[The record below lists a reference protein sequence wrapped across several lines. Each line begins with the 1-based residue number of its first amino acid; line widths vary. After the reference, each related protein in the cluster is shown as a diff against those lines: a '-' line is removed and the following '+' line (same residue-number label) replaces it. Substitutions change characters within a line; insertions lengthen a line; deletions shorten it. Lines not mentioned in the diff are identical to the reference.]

1 MKKLVLNKILIL
13 SWISLFMF
21 SCQNTKQDALQKVKD
36 IRLDNTSIK
45 RYEADLFSVDTTYLQ
60 QELLKL
66 QAEYIPFLDV
76 DLTDDRNIDQ
86 IRTFI
91 SDTLVKS
98 VFLKTRSE
106 FKSLQFLE
114 EDLTLAFKHIKYH
127 FPDWTP
133 PQVYS
138 YISGLDYENPVSYNG
153 DQLIIAL
160 DMYLGQ
166 DFETYLMMGFPKFKI
181 NRMTREY
188 MLADCIREIII
199 TDFTEYYFASNL
211 IDKML
216 YEGRQLYL
224 MDQFIPWIEDQYK
237 IGFTKEQLGWCKDNE
252 AKMWAYFLENEL
264 LFSSD
269 PMIINKFTNDGPFT
283 TAFRNDSPARAA
295 IWVGWQII
303 ESYMKKNPSVNLQE
317 LFISRNTQEIFN
329 MSGYKPSRTG
339 L

>member
-1 MKKLVLNKILIL
+1 MKKRALNKILIL
-13 SWISLFMF
+13 SWIFLFMF
-21 SCQNTKQDALQKVKD
+21 SCQNPKQDALEKVKD
-36 IRLDNTSIK
+36 IWLNNISIK
-45 RYEADLFSVDTTYLQ
+45 RYEADLFNIDTTYLQ

-66 QAEYIPFLDV
+66 QGEYSPLLDV
-76 DLTDDRNIDQ
+76 DLTDDRSINQ

-98 VFLKTRSE
+98 VFLKSRSE

-127 FPDWTP
+127 FPDWIP

-181 NRMTREY
+181 SRMTREY
-188 MLADCIREIII
+188 ILADCIREIIM
-199 TDFTEYYFASNL
+199 TDFTENYFASNL

-216 YEGRQLYL
+216 FDGTQLYL
-224 MDQFIPWIEDQYK
+224 LNQFIPWVENQYK
-237 IGFTKEQLGWCKDNE
+237 IGFTKKQLSWCKDNE
-252 AKMWAYFLENEL
+252 AKMWAYFIENEL

-283 TAFRNDSPARAA
+283 TAFRNDSPAKAA

-303 ESYMKKNPSVNLQE
+303 ESYMRKNPSVKLKE
-317 LFISRNTQEIFN
+317 LMISRNTQEIFN

-339 L
+339 F